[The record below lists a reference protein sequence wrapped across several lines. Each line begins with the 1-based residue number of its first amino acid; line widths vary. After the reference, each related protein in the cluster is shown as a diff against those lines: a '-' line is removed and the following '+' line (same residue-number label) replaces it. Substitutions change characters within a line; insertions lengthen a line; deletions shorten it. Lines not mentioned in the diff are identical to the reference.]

1 MGRKKAVPHGSSSA
15 LKRPGRRNIDG
26 GLPPSISDAGV
37 RQVKKMRMRMSSL
50 IGLLERISDLERE
63 NRELKVGIVVDLR
76 LAAGI
81 LKDSE
86 RAEAVQRMMN
96 PKQFTDDVLAMLRSD
111 LIKVL
116 ARINNVPA
124 ANETTPRDRG
134 DRSVFYV
141 A

>member
-1 MGRKKAVPHGSSSA
+1 
-15 LKRPGRRNIDG
+15 
-26 GLPPSISDAGV
+26 
-37 RQVKKMRMRMSSL
+37 MSSL

-96 PKQFTDDVLAMLRSD
+96 PKQFTDDVLATLRSD

-116 ARINNVPA
+116 ARINSVPA
-124 ANETTPRDRG
+124 ANETTPRDR
-134 DRSVFYV
+134 SMFYV